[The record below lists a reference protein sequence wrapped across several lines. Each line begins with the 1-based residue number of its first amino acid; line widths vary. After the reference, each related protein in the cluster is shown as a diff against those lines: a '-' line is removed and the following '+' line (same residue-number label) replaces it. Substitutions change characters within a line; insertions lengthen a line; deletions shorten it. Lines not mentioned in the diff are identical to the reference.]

1 MAKLSYTN
9 IFDAVTDD
17 PGEAAD
23 LEFRSDMMVL
33 LRRLFE
39 ARNWDQAD
47 VMSALEISQP
57 RVSELVTGKI
67 NKISSDKLITYL
79 AKLGY
84 ILKPTY
90 RQNRKQPIRCDVE
103 ERDPA

>member
-17 PGEAAD
+17 PGESAD

-33 LRRLFE
+33 LRQLFE
-39 ARNWDQAD
+39 SKGWDQAA
-47 VMSALEISQP
+47 VMEALDIPQP

-84 ILKPTY
+84 VLKPTY
-90 RQNRKQPIRCDVE
+90 KEGRKQPIRCDVE
-103 ERDPA
+103 ERETA